1 MSLDAKVAL
10 VTGGARGIGRAI
22 AERVA
27 EDGADVALA
36 DVRES
41 ELADAVR
48 AVQAHGRRA
57 LGLSVDVTD
66 RGAVERM
73 VDATVREFGA
83 IDVLFNNAGI
93 IKVHPFLE
101 IGGIP
106 VQDEDFDRIMAVN
119 TKGVFLC
126 GQVVARHMVGR
137 GRGKIVNTASIAAR
151 LGIPDSAAYAASKA
165 AVMSLT
171 RSMAAALATTGVTVN
186 ALAPGMVDTDM
197 WALIDEQTAKLRGME
212 IGEPKRRRV
221 RRVPTGRAATAKD
234 IAAVAGFLASAASDH
249 MSGQTLNIDGGE
261 VMS

>member
-1 MSLDAKVAL
+1 MNLDGQVAL

-41 ELADAVR
+41 ELAEAVR
-48 AVQAHGRRA
+48 AVEAHGRRA
-57 LGLSVDVTD
+57 LGLTVDVTS
-66 RGAVERM
+66 RAAVERM
-73 VDATVREFGA
+73 VDATVRELGA

-93 IKVHPFLE
+93 IKVHPFLAIE
-101 IGGIP
+101 
-106 VQDEDFDRIMAVN
+106 DEDFDRIMAVN

-126 GQVVARHMVGR
+126 GQVVARHMVER

-151 LGIPDSAAYAASKA
+151 LGVPDSAAYAASKA

-171 RSMAAALATTGVTVN
+171 RSMAASLAATGVTVN

-221 RRVPTGRAATAKD
+221 RRVPTGRAATARD

-249 MSGQTLNIDGGE
+249 LNGQTLNIDGGE

>member
-1 MSLDAKVAL
+1 MNLDGQVAL

-41 ELADAVR
+41 ELAEAVR
-48 AVQAHGRRA
+48 AVEAHGRRA
-57 LGLSVDVTD
+57 LGLTVDVTS
-66 RGAVERM
+66 RAAVGRM
-73 VDATVREFGA
+73 VDDTVRELGA

-93 IKVHPFLE
+93 IKVHPFLAIE
-101 IGGIP
+101 
-106 VQDEDFDRIMAVN
+106 DEDFDRIMAVN

-126 GQVVARHMVGR
+126 GQVVARHMVER

-151 LGIPDSAAYAASKA
+151 LGVPDSAAYAASKA

-171 RSMAAALATTGVTVN
+171 RSMAASLAATGVTVN

-221 RRVPTGRAATAKD
+221 RRVPTGRAATARD

-249 MSGQTLNIDGGE
+249 MNGQTLNIDGGE

>member
-1 MSLDAKVAL
+1 MSLDGQVAL

-27 EDGADVALA
+27 EDGADVAIA
-36 DVRES
+36 DVREP
-41 ELADAVR
+41 ELGEAVR
-48 AVQAHGRRA
+48 AVEARGRRA
-57 LGLSVDVTD
+57 LGLTVDVTS
-66 RGAVERM
+66 RAAVERM
-73 VDATVREFGA
+73 VDAAVNGLGA

-93 IKVHPFLE
+93 IQVHPFLE
-101 IGGIP
+101 IE
-106 VQDEDFDRIMAVN
+106 DEDFDRIMAVN
-119 TKGVFLC
+119 VKGVFLC
-126 GQVVARHMVGR
+126 GQAVARRMVER

-171 RSMAAALATTGVTVN
+171 RSMAASLAAAGVTVN

-197 WALIDEQTAKLRGME
+197 WTLIDEQTAKLRGME
-212 IGEPKRRRV
+212 VGEPKRRRV
-221 RRVPTGRAATAKD
+221 RRVPTGRAATARD

-249 MSGQTLNIDGGE
+249 MNGQTLNIDGGE

>member
-1 MSLDAKVAL
+1 MNLDGQVAL

-41 ELADAVR
+41 ELAEAVR
-48 AVQAHGRRA
+48 AVEAHGRRA
-57 LGLSVDVTD
+57 LGLTVDVTS
-66 RGAVERM
+66 RAAVERM
-73 VDATVREFGA
+73 VDATVRELGV

-93 IKVHPFLE
+93 IKVHPFLAIE
-101 IGGIP
+101 
-106 VQDEDFDRIMAVN
+106 DEDFDRIMAVN

-126 GQVVARHMVGR
+126 GQVVARHMVER

-151 LGIPDSAAYAASKA
+151 LGVPDSAAYAASKA

-171 RSMAAALATTGVTVN
+171 RSMAASLAATGVTVN

-221 RRVPTGRAATAKD
+221 RRVPTGRAATARD

-249 MSGQTLNIDGGE
+249 LNGQTLNIDGGE

>member
-1 MSLDAKVAL
+1 MSLEGQVAL

-27 EDGADVALA
+27 EDGADVAIA
-36 DVRES
+36 DVLES
-41 ELADAVR
+41 ELAEAVR
-48 AVQAHGRRA
+48 AVESLGRRA
-57 LGLSVDVTD
+57 LGLTVDVTD
-66 RGAVERM
+66 RAAVERM
-73 VDATVREFGA
+73 VDTTSRTLGP
-83 IDVLFNNAGI
+83 IDILFSNAGI
-93 IKVHPFLE
+93 IQVHDFLDIE
-101 IGGIP
+101 
-106 VQDEDFDRIMAVN
+106 DEDFDRIMAVN

-126 GQVVARHMVGR
+126 GQVVARRMVER

-151 LGIPDSAAYAASKA
+151 LGIPYSPAYAASKA

-171 RSMAAALATTGVTVN
+171 RSMAASLARTGVTVN

-197 WALIDEQTAKLRGME
+197 WALIDEQTSRQRGLE

-221 RRVPTGRAATAKD
+221 RRVPTGRAATARD

-249 MSGQTLNIDGGE
+249 MTGQTLNIDGGE

>member
-1 MSLDAKVAL
+1 MNLDGQVAL

-41 ELADAVR
+41 ELAEAVR
-48 AVQAHGRRA
+48 AVEAHGRRA
-57 LGLSVDVTD
+57 LGLTVDVTS
-66 RGAVERM
+66 RAAVERM
-73 VDATVREFGA
+73 VEATVRELGA

-93 IKVHPFLE
+93 IKVHPFLTIE
-101 IGGIP
+101 
-106 VQDEDFDRIMAVN
+106 DEDFDRIMAVN

-126 GQVVARHMVGR
+126 GQVVARHMVER

-151 LGIPDSAAYAASKA
+151 LGVPDQRGLRRKQGGRHVAHPVDGRVS
-165 AVMSLT
+165 
-171 RSMAAALATTGVTVN
+171 RRHRVTVN

-221 RRVPTGRAATAKD
+221 RRVPTGRAATARD

-249 MSGQTLNIDGGE
+249 LNGQTLNIDGGE

>member
-1 MSLDAKVAL
+1 MNLDGQVAL

-41 ELADAVR
+41 ELAEAVR
-48 AVQAHGRRA
+48 AVEAHGRRA
-57 LGLSVDVTD
+57 LGLTVDVTS
-66 RGAVERM
+66 RAAVERM
-73 VDATVREFGA
+73 VDDTVRELGA

-93 IKVHPFLE
+93 IKVHPFLTIE
-101 IGGIP
+101 
-106 VQDEDFDRIMAVN
+106 DEDFDRIMAVN

-126 GQVVARHMVGR
+126 GQVVARHMVER

-151 LGIPDSAAYAASKA
+151 LGVPDSAAYAASKA

-171 RSMAAALATTGVTVN
+171 RSMAASLAATGVTVN

-221 RRVPTGRAATAKD
+221 RRVPTGRAATARD

-249 MSGQTLNIDGGE
+249 MNGQTLNIDGGE

>member
-1 MSLDAKVAL
+1 MSLDGQVAL

-41 ELADAVR
+41 ELAEAVR
-48 AVQAHGRRA
+48 AVEALGRRA
-57 LGLSVDVTD
+57 LGLTVDVTD
-66 RGAVERM
+66 RAAVERM
-73 VDATVREFGA
+73 VETTVRELGA
-83 IDVLFNNAGI
+83 VDMLFNNAGI
-93 IKVHPFLE
+93 IKVHDFLDIE
-101 IGGIP
+101 
-106 VQDEDFDRIMAVN
+106 DEDFDRIMAVN

-126 GQVVARHMVGR
+126 GQVVARHMVER

-221 RRVPTGRAATAKD
+221 RRVPTGRAATARD

-249 MSGQTLNIDGGE
+249 MNGQTLNIDGGE

>member
-1 MSLDAKVAL
+1 MSLDGQVAL

-36 DVRES
+36 DVREP
-41 ELADAVR
+41 ELAEAVR
-48 AVQAHGRRA
+48 AVEALGRRA
-57 LGLSVDVTD
+57 LGLTVDVAD
-66 RGAVERM
+66 RAAVERM
-73 VDATVREFGA
+73 VETTVRELGA
-83 IDVLFNNAGI
+83 IDILFNNAGI
-93 IKVHPFLE
+93 IMVHDFLDIE
-101 IGGIP
+101 
-106 VQDEDFDRIMAVN
+106 DEDFDRIMAVN
-119 TKGVFLC
+119 AKGVFLC
-126 GQVVARHMVGR
+126 GQVVARHMVER

-151 LGIPDSAAYAASKA
+151 LGIPYSPAYAASKA

-171 RSMAAALATTGVTVN
+171 RSMAASLAKTGVTVN

-197 WALIDEQTAKLRGME
+197 WTLIDEQTAKQRGLE

-221 RRVPTGRAATAKD
+221 RRVPTGRAATARD

-249 MSGQTLNIDGGE
+249 MNGQTLNIDGGE

>member
-1 MSLDAKVAL
+1 MSLDGQVAL

-36 DVRES
+36 DVREP
-41 ELADAVR
+41 ELAE
-48 AVQAHGRRA
+48 AVQAVEALGRRA
-57 LGLSVDVTD
+57 LGLTVDVTD
-66 RGAVERM
+66 RAAVERM
-73 VDATVREFGA
+73 VETTVRELGA
-83 IDVLFNNAGI
+83 IDILFNNAGI
-93 IKVHPFLE
+93 IMVHDFLDIE
-101 IGGIP
+101 
-106 VQDEDFDRIMAVN
+106 DEDFDRIMAVN
-119 TKGVFLC
+119 AKGVFLC
-126 GQVVARHMVGR
+126 GQVVARHMVER

-151 LGIPDSAAYAASKA
+151 LGIPYSPAYAASKA

-171 RSMAAALATTGVTVN
+171 RSMAASLAKTGVTVN

-197 WALIDEQTAKLRGME
+197 WTLIDEQTAKQRGLE

-221 RRVPTGRAATAKD
+221 SRVPTGRAATARD

-249 MSGQTLNIDGGE
+249 MNGQTLNIDGGE

>member
-1 MSLDAKVAL
+1 MGLQGQVAL

-36 DVRES
+36 DVLES
-41 ELADAVR
+41 ELAEAVR
-48 AVQAHGRRA
+48 AVEAHGRHA
-57 LGLSVDVTD
+57 LGLTVDVTD
-66 RGAVERM
+66 RAAVERM
-73 VDATVREFGA
+73 VDTTSRTLGP

-93 IKVHPFLE
+93 IKVHDFLDIE
-101 IGGIP
+101 
-106 VQDEDFDRIMAVN
+106 DEDFDRIMAVN
-119 TKGVFLC
+119 AKGVFLC
-126 GQVVARHMVGR
+126 GQVVARQMVAR

-151 LGIPDSAAYAASKA
+151 LGIPYSPAYAASKA

-171 RSMAAALATTGVTVN
+171 RSMAASLARTGVTVN

-197 WALIDEQTAKLRGME
+197 WALIDEQTAKQRGLE

-221 RRVPTGRAATAKD
+221 RRVPTGRAATARD
-234 IAAVAGFLASAASDH
+234 IADVAGFLASSASDH
-249 MSGQTLNIDGGE
+249 MNGQTLNIDGGE

>member
-1 MSLDAKVAL
+1 MSLDGQVAL

-41 ELADAVR
+41 ELAEAVR
-48 AVQAHGRRA
+48 AVEALGRRA
-57 LGLSVDVTD
+57 LGLTVDVTD
-66 RGAVERM
+66 RAAVERM
-73 VDATVREFGA
+73 VETTVRELGA
-83 IDVLFNNAGI
+83 VDMLFNNAGI
-93 IKVHPFLE
+93 IKVHDFLDIE
-101 IGGIP
+101 
-106 VQDEDFDRIMAVN
+106 DEDFDRIMAVN

-126 GQVVARHMVGR
+126 GQVVARHMVER

-151 LGIPDSAAYAASKA
+151 LGIPYSAAYAASKA

-171 RSMAAALATTGVTVN
+171 RSMAASLATTGVTVN

-221 RRVPTGRAATAKD
+221 RRVPTRRAATAHD
-234 IAAVAGFLASAASDH
+234 IAAVAGFLASPASDH
-249 MSGQTLNIDGGE
+249 MNGQTLNIDGGE

>member
-1 MSLDAKVAL
+1 MSLDGQVAL

-41 ELADAVR
+41 ELAEAVR
-48 AVQAHGRRA
+48 AVEALGRRA
-57 LGLSVDVTD
+57 LGLAVDVTD
-66 RGAVERM
+66 RAAVEGM
-73 VDATVREFGA
+73 VDTTVRELGA
-83 IDVLFNNAGI
+83 VDILFNNAGI
-93 IKVHPFLE
+93 IKVHDFLDIE
-101 IGGIP
+101 
-106 VQDEDFDRIMAVN
+106 DEDFDRIMAVN

-126 GQVVARHMVGR
+126 GQVVARHMVER

-151 LGIPDSAAYAASKA
+151 LGIPYSPAYAASKA

-171 RSMAAALATTGVTVN
+171 RSMAASLAKTGVTVN

-212 IGEPKRRRV
+212 VGEPKRRRE
-221 RRVPTGRAATAKD
+221 RRVPTGRAATARD

-249 MSGQTLNIDGGE
+249 MNGQTLNIDGGE

>member
-1 MSLDAKVAL
+1 MSLDGQVAL

-36 DVRES
+36 DVREP
-41 ELADAVR
+41 ELAEAVR
-48 AVQAHGRRA
+48 AVEALGRRA
-57 LGLSVDVTD
+57 LGFTVDVTD
-66 RGAVERM
+66 RAAVERM
-73 VDATVREFGA
+73 VEATVRELGA
-83 IDVLFNNAGI
+83 IDILFNNAGI
-93 IKVHPFLE
+93 IKVHDFLDIE
-101 IGGIP
+101 
-106 VQDEDFDRIMAVN
+106 DEDFDRIMAVN
-119 TKGVFLC
+119 AKGVFLC
-126 GQVVARHMVGR
+126 GQVVARHMVER

-151 LGIPDSAAYAASKA
+151 LGIPYSPAYAASKA

-171 RSMAAALATTGVTVN
+171 RSMAASLAKTGVTVN

-197 WALIDEQTAKLRGME
+197 WTLIDEQTAKQRGLE

-221 RRVPTGRAATAKD
+221 RRVPTGRAATARD

>member
-1 MSLDAKVAL
+1 MSLNGQVAL

-41 ELADAVR
+41 ELAEAVR
-48 AVQAHGRRA
+48 AVEALGRRA
-57 LGLSVDVTD
+57 LGLTVDVTD
-66 RGAVERM
+66 RAAVERM
-73 VDATVREFGA
+73 VETTVRELGA
-83 IDVLFNNAGI
+83 VDILFNNAGI
-93 IKVHPFLE
+93 IKVHDFLDIE
-101 IGGIP
+101 
-106 VQDEDFDRIMAVN
+106 DEDFDRIMAVN

-126 GQVVARHMVGR
+126 GQVVARHMVVR

-151 LGIPDSAAYAASKA
+151 LGIPYSAAYAASKA

-171 RSMAAALATTGVTVN
+171 RSMAASFARTGVTVN

-197 WALIDEQTAKLRGME
+197 WTLIDEQTAKQRGME

-221 RRVPTGRAATAKD
+221 RRVPTGRAATARD

-249 MSGQTLNIDGGE
+249 MNGQTLNIDGGE

>member
-1 MSLDAKVAL
+1 MSLDGKTVL

-27 EDGADVALA
+27 ADGADVALA
-36 DVRES
+36 DVRAS
-41 ELADAVR
+41 ELAEAVH
-48 AVQAHGRRA
+48 AVEAHGRRA
-57 LGLSVDVTD
+57 LGLTVDVTD
-66 RGAVERM
+66 RAAVEQM
-73 VDATVREFGA
+73 VDTTVRELGA

-101 IGGIP
+101 IE
-106 VQDEDFDRIMAVN
+106 DEDFDRIMAVN
-119 TKGVFLC
+119 AKGVFLC

-137 GRGKIVNTASIAAR
+137 GRGKIINTASIAAR
-151 LGIPDSAAYAASKA
+151 VGIPDSAPYAASKA

-186 ALAPGMVDTDM
+186 AIAPGMVDTDM

-212 IGEPKRRRV
+212 VGEPKRRRM
-221 RRVPTGRAATAKD
+221 RRVPTGRAATPQD

>member
-1 MSLDAKVAL
+1 MSLDGQVAL

-27 EDGADVALA
+27 QDGANVAIA

-41 ELADAVR
+41 ELSEAVR
-48 AVQAHGRRA
+48 AVEAHGRRA
-57 LGLSVDVTD
+57 LGLTVDVTD
-66 RGAVERM
+66 RAGVERM
-73 VDATVREFGA
+73 VDTTVRELGA
-83 IDVLFNNAGI
+83 IDILFNNAGI

-101 IGGIP
+101 IA
-106 VQDEDFDRIMAVN
+106 DEDFDRIMAVN

-126 GQVVARHMVGR
+126 GQVVARRMVER
-137 GRGKIVNTASIAAR
+137 GRGKIINTASIAAR
-151 LGIPDSAAYAASKA
+151 LGIADSAAYAASKA

-221 RRVPTGRAATAKD
+221 RRVPTGRAATPND

>member
-1 MSLDAKVAL
+1 MGLDGQVAL

-36 DVRES
+36 DVREP
-41 ELADAVR
+41 ELAGAVR
-48 AVQAHGRRA
+48 AVEAHGRRA
-57 LGLSVDVTD
+57 LGLTIDVTD
-66 RGAVERM
+66 RSAVEGM
-73 VDATVREFGA
+73 VAATVRELGA
-83 IDVLFNNAGI
+83 IDILFNNAGI

-101 IGGIP
+101 IE
-106 VQDEDFDRIMAVN
+106 DEDFDRIMAVN

-126 GQVVARHMVGR
+126 GQVVARHMVER

-171 RSMAAALATTGVTVN
+171 RSMAASLAATGVTVN

-197 WALIDEQTAKLRGME
+197 WALIDEQTARLRGME

-221 RRVPTGRAATAKD
+221 RRVPTRRAATARD

-249 MSGQTLNIDGGE
+249 MNGQTLNIDGGE

>member
-1 MSLDAKVAL
+1 MSLDGQVAL

-27 EDGADVALA
+27 EDGADVAIA
-36 DVRES
+36 DVREP
-41 ELADAVR
+41 ELGEAVR
-48 AVQAHGRRA
+48 AVEARGRRA
-57 LGLSVDVTD
+57 LGLTVDVTS
-66 RGAVERM
+66 RAAVERM
-73 VDATVREFGA
+73 VDAAVSGLGA

-93 IKVHPFLE
+93 IQVHPFLE
-101 IGGIP
+101 IE
-106 VQDEDFDRIMAVN
+106 DEDFDRIMAVN
-119 TKGVFLC
+119 VKGVFLC
-126 GQVVARHMVGR
+126 GQAVARRMVER

-171 RSMAAALATTGVTVN
+171 RSMAASLAATGVTVN

-197 WALIDEQTAKLRGME
+197 WTLIDEQTAKLRGME
-212 IGEPKRRRV
+212 VGEPKRRRV
-221 RRVPTGRAATAKD
+221 RRVPTGRAATARD

-249 MSGQTLNIDGGE
+249 MNGQTLNIDGGE

>member
-1 MSLDAKVAL
+1 MSLDGQVAL

-36 DVRES
+36 DVRKP
-41 ELADAVR
+41 ELGDAVR
-48 AVQAHGRRA
+48 AVEARGRRA
-57 LGLSVDVTD
+57 LGLTVDVTS
-66 RGAVERM
+66 RAAVERM
-73 VDATVREFGA
+73 VDAAVNGLGA

-93 IKVHPFLE
+93 IQVHPFLE
-101 IGGIP
+101 IE
-106 VQDEDFDRIMAVN
+106 DEDFDRIMAVN
-119 TKGVFLC
+119 VKGVFLC
-126 GQVVARHMVGR
+126 GQAVARRMVER

-171 RSMAAALATTGVTVN
+171 RSMAASLAATGVTVN

-197 WALIDEQTAKLRGME
+197 WTLIDEQTAKLRGME
-212 IGEPKRRRV
+212 VGEPKRRRV
-221 RRVPTGRAATAKD
+221 RRVPTGRAATARD
-234 IAAVAGFLASAASDH
+234 VAAVAGFLASAASDH
-249 MSGQTLNIDGGE
+249 MNGQTLNIDGGE

>member
-1 MSLDAKVAL
+1 MSLEGQVAL

-22 AERVA
+22 AERMA
-27 EDGADVALA
+27 RDGADVALA
-36 DVRES
+36 DVREA

-48 AVQAHGRRA
+48 AVEALGRRA
-57 LGLSVDVTD
+57 LGLTVDVTD
-66 RGAVERM
+66 RAAVEEM
-73 VDATVREFGA
+73 VDATERELGA

-93 IKVHPFLE
+93 IKVHDFLDIE
-101 IGGIP
+101 
-106 VQDEDFDRIMAVN
+106 DDDFDRIMAVN
-119 TKGVFLC
+119 AKGVFLC
-126 GQVVARHMVGR
+126 GQVVARRMAER

-151 LGIPDSAAYAASKA
+151 LGIPYSAAYAASKA

-171 RSMAAALATTGVTVN
+171 RSMAASLATTGVTVN

-221 RRVPTGRAATAKD
+221 RRVPTRRAATAHD
-234 IAAVAGFLASAASDH
+234 IAAVAGFLASPASDH
-249 MSGQTLNIDGGE
+249 MNGQTLNIDGGE